1 MGVWIPPLNTP
12 PPVVKPG
19 DSYRLMVS
27 QRTPP
32 GVPIL
37 EPRPEGAVKKTY
49 CRVGARERQAH
60 AKLSAP
66 KRRPCRNRNF
76 CASTPD

>member
-1 MGVWIPPLNTP
+1 MSLCCVPERLPTIPSRVWHVSAR
-12 PPVVKPG
+12 VVNH
-19 DSYRLMVS
+19 V
-27 QRTPP
+27 
-32 GVPIL
+32 
-37 EPRPEGAVKKTY
+37 PRPSGAVKKTY